1 MSNKMHQSQWVAND
15 SANEYGKCMV
25 KNMLTIT
32 TKSQSYAGSTILSV
46 LKTHLLQIFTL
57 LYLLSLPVIDSP
69 VLAQEDT
76 PSNVI
81 QDIQYSSMPGNR
93 IQINLEL
100 SDHAVEP
107 LSFTINDPAR
117 IAFDFADTGS
127 KLPKRPQPIG
137 IGIAQSVT
145 AISTKTKTRVILNLT
160 EVVPYQ
166 VITQGKNVLITLD
179 SEATGAAFEETAA
192 SIGAGATT
200 TAKARFSDTVRGIEN
215 IDFRRG
221 EEGEGRVVIHLTE
234 ANIPVDISEEFGKVV
249 VNFIGIKLPDNL
261 RQTLDVLD
269 FATPVKSVSSYEKD
283 DKVKIEIEPIN
294 SNYEHVAYQ
303 ANNIFTI
310 ELKPISKE
318 ELEEVKKEKF
328 GYTGERL
335 SLNFQDIPVRAVLQ
349 LIADFTSLNVVVSDS
364 VDGNLTLR
372 LKNVP
377 WDQALDI
384 ILKAKGLSKRESGNV
399 LLVAPSEEIAAQEKI
414 DLEAQQSITELA
426 PIRTAFFNINFAKV
440 NELAALFSGSSSDKT
455 AAEEGAA
462 PTTSTGILSSRGS
475 IIVDERTNTLIV
487 KDTEEVI
494 SEIRRTLKKL
504 DIPIRQVMISS
515 RIVIATDEF
524 TRELGS
530 RFGVTSTK
538 VDGSNFGVTTGSF
551 EGADALVS
559 SGLDNLRDPAI
570 GTPNPFVLP
579 TGIRANERLNVN
591 LGTSGAAAGSLAFA
605 VLTGSTLIDLEISAL
620 QAENEGEVISSPRVV
635 TADRHPARIEQGVE
649 IPYLTASSSGAT
661 TVEFKKA
668 VLSIEVTPQIT
679 PDDRVIMDLSVNN
692 DTVGDIF
699 AGIPS
704 IDTREVNTQ
713 VLVNNGDTVV
723 LGGIYE
729 QITRDETD
737 KVPFLGDIPLIG
749 YLFRHTLKS
758 DERRELLVFV
768 TPKILKDAL
777 SL

>member
-1 MSNKMHQSQWVAND
+1 MNETHQSRLVVSNVANK
-15 SANEYGKCMV
+15 YGERV
-25 KNMLTIT
+25 EKNMLTIT
-32 TKSQSYAGSTILSV
+32 TNNQLDGQSMNFSSLRKYLIQAFS
-46 LKTHLLQIFTL
+46 LLC
-57 LYLLSLPVIDSP
+57 LLSLLVI
-69 VLAQEDT
+69 AQLVTAKVVHAQT

-81 QDIQYSSMPGNR
+81 QSIQYSTLPGNR
-93 IQINLEL
+93 LQISLEL
-100 SDHAVEP
+100 SEQAVNP
-107 LSFTINDPAR
+107 LSFTINEPAR
-117 IAFDFADTGS
+117 IAFDFANTGS
-127 KLPKRPQPIG
+127 KLPKRSQPIG

-145 AISTKTKTRVILNLT
+145 TISTKTKTRVILNLT

-166 VITQGKNVLITLD
+166 VTTQGRNVLITLD
-179 SEATGAAFEETAA
+179 SEATGAAFETTSASVGAA
-192 SIGAGATT
+192 GTSGASP
-200 TAKARFSDTVRGIEN
+200 RFSDSFRGIDN

-221 EEGEGRVVIHLTE
+221 EEGEGRVIIKLTE
-234 ANIPVDISEEFGKVV
+234 SNIPMDISEEFGKVV
-249 VNFIGIKLPDNL
+249 VEFMGIKLPDEL

-269 FATPVKSVSSYEKD
+269 FATPVKSISSFEKNN
-283 DKVKIEIEPIN
+283 KVRIEIEPVN
-294 SNYEHVAYQ
+294 SNFEHVAYQ

-399 LLVAPSEEIAAQEKI
+399 LLIAPSEEIAAQEKI
-414 DLEAQQSITELA
+414 DLEARQSITELA
-426 PIRTAFFNINFAKV
+426 PIGTAFFTINFAKV
-440 NELAALFSGSSSDKT
+440 SELAALFSGGTGSD
-455 AAEEGAA
+455 EGAA
-462 PTTSTGILSSRGS
+462 SAGILSSRGS
-475 IIVDERTNTLIV
+475 VIIDERTNTLIV

-515 RIVIATDEF
+515 RIVIATDQF

-530 RFGVTSTK
+530 RFGVTQAETFS
-538 VDGSNFGVTTGSF
+538 DGFGVTTGTF
-551 EGADALVS
+551 RGADTMAS
-559 SGLDNLRDPAI
+559 SGLDNLANT
-570 GTPNPFVLP
+570 GTAPPFEVP
-579 TGIRANERLNVN
+579 TGAGAVDRLNVN
-591 LGTSGAAAGSLAFA
+591 LATAGAAAGSVAFS
-605 VLTGSTLIDLEISAL
+605 VLTGSALIDLEISAL
-620 QAENEGEVISSPRVV
+620 QAENKGEVVSSPRVV
-635 TADRHPARIEQGVE
+635 TADRHNARIEQGVE
-649 IPYLTASSSGAT
+649 IPYLSASSSGAT
-661 TVEFKKA
+661 QVEFKKA
-668 VLSIEVTPQIT
+668 VLSIDVTPQIT
-679 PDDRVIMDLSVNN
+679 PDDRIIMDLSVSK

-699 AGIPS
+699 SGIPS
-704 IDTREVNTQ
+704 IDTREVTTQ

-729 QITRDETD
+729 QITRDEVD

-749 YLFRHTLKS
+749 YFFRHTLET
-758 DERRELLVFV
+758 DDRRELLIFV
-768 TPKILKDAL
+768 TPKILKDSL

>member
-1 MSNKMHQSQWVAND
+1 MNFSTLRKYLIQTFSLLCLFSLLVMAN
-15 SANEYGKCMV
+15 
-25 KNMLTIT
+25 T
-32 TKSQSYAGSTILSV
+32 
-46 LKTHLLQIFTL
+46 
-57 LYLLSLPVIDSP
+57 
-69 VLAQEDT
+69 AQAQA

-81 QDIQYSSMPGNR
+81 QNIQYSTLPGNR
-93 IQINLEL
+93 LQINLEL
-100 SDHAVEP
+100 SENAVNP

-127 KLPKRPQPIG
+127 KLPKRSQPIG
-137 IGIAQSVT
+137 IGVAQSIT
-145 AISTKTKTRVILNLT
+145 TISTKTKTRVILNLT

-166 VITQGKNVLITLD
+166 VTTQGRNVLITLD
-179 SEATGAAFEETAA
+179 SEATGAAFEATSTSVGTSAA
-192 SIGAGATT
+192 GTP
-200 TAKARFSDTVRGIEN
+200 RFSDSFRGIDN

-221 EEGEGRVVIHLTE
+221 EEGEGRVIIHLTE
-234 ANIPVDISEEFGKVV
+234 SNIPMDINEEFGKLVV
-249 VNFIGIKLPDNL
+249 EFIGIKLPDEL

-269 FATPVKSVSSYEKD
+269 FATPVKTISSFEKD
-283 DKVKIEIEPIN
+283 NKVRIEIEPVN
-294 SNYEHVAYQ
+294 GNYEHVAYQ

-310 ELKPISKE
+310 ELKHISKE

-399 LLVAPSEEIAAQEKI
+399 MLIAPSEEIAAQEKI
-414 DLEAQQSITELA
+414 DLEARQSITELA
-426 PIRTAFFNINFAKV
+426 PIRTAFFTINFAKV
-440 NELAALFSGSSSDKT
+440 SELAALFSGGNTGSD
-455 AAEEGAA
+455 EGSA
-462 PTTSTGILSSRGS
+462 STGILSPRGS
-475 IIVDERTNTLIV
+475 VIIDERTNTLIV

-515 RIVIATDEF
+515 RIVIATDDF
-524 TRELGS
+524 TKELGA
-530 RFGVTSTK
+530 RFGVTKAKASS
-538 VDGSNFGVTTGSF
+538 DGFGLTTGTF
-551 EGADALVS
+551 RGADTMTA
-559 SGLDNLRDPAI
+559 SGLDNIANTGSP
-570 GTPNPFVLP
+570 TPFDIP
-579 TGIRANERLNVN
+579 TGTGAVDRLNVN
-591 LGTSGAAAGSLAFA
+591 LATAGAAAGSMAFA

-620 QAENEGEVISSPRVV
+620 QAESKGEIISSPRVV
-635 TADRHPARIEQGVE
+635 TADRHQARIEQGVE
-649 IPYLTASSSGAT
+649 IPYLSASSSGAT
-661 TVEFKKA
+661 QVEFKKA

-679 PDDRVIMDLSVNN
+679 PDDRVIMDLSVSK
-692 DTVGDIF
+692 DAVGDIF
-699 AGIPS
+699 SGIPS
-704 IDTREVNTQ
+704 IDTNEVTTQ

-729 QITRDETD
+729 QGTRNDVD

-749 YLFRHTLKS
+749 YFFRHTLEIE
-758 DERRELLVFV
+758 ERAELLIFV
-768 TPKILKDAL
+768 TPKILKDSL

>member
-1 MSNKMHQSQWVAND
+1 MFKTIINKYT
-15 SANEYGKCMV
+15 EGKSMNFSTLTGRMV
-25 KNMLTIT
+25 QT
-32 TKSQSYAGSTILSV
+32 
-46 LKTHLLQIFTL
+46 
-57 LYLLSLPVIDSP
+57 LSLFFLFSSFAI
-69 VLAQEDT
+69 ANT
-76 PSNVI
+76 NAI
-81 QDIQYSSMPGNR
+81 KDIQYNSLPGNR
-93 IQINLEL
+93 LQISLEL
-100 SDHAVEP
+100 TEQAVTP
-107 LSFTINDPAR
+107 LSFTIDNPAR
-117 IAFDFADTGS
+117 IAFDFPDTGS
-127 KLPKRPQPIG
+127 NMPKRSQPIG
-137 IGIAQSVT
+137 IGIAQSIT
-145 AISTKTKTRVILNLT
+145 TISTKSKTRVILNLT

-166 VITQGKNVLITLD
+166 VTTQGNNVLITLD
-179 SEATGAAFEETAA
+179 SEATGAAFETAA
-192 SIGAGATT
+192 APVTT
-200 TAKARFSDTVRGIEN
+200 SARDTSRFSNKPRGIEN

-221 EEGEGRVVIHLTE
+221 EEGEGRVVIDLTD
-234 ANIPVDISEEFGKVV
+234 ANIPVDISDAFGKVIV
-249 VNFIGIKLPDNL
+249 KFLGVKLPDEL

-269 FATPVKSVSSYEKD
+269 FATPVKSISSFEED
-283 DKVKIEIEPIN
+283 DNVRVEIEPV
-294 SNYEHVAYQ
+294 SSDYEHVAYQ

-310 ELKPISKE
+310 ELKPITKD

-384 ILKAKGLSKRESGNV
+384 ILKAKGLSKRESGTV
-399 LLVAPSEEIAAQEKI
+399 MMIAPSEEIAAQEKI

-426 PIRTAFFNINFAKV
+426 PIRSAFFTINFAKV
-440 NELAALFSGSSSDKT
+440 TELAGIFTGDTSSGGDG
-455 AAEEGAA
+455 EEAGAGAA
-462 PTTSTGILSSRGS
+462 ASTGILSPRGS
-475 IIVDERTNTLIV
+475 VIVDERTNTLIV

-494 SEIRRTLKKL
+494 SEVRRTLQKL

-524 TRELGS
+524 TKELGS
-530 RFGVTSTK
+530 RFGVTRAQSTS
-538 VDGSNFGVTTGSF
+538 DGFGATTGTF
-551 EGADALVS
+551 RGADTIAS
-559 SGLDNLRDPAI
+559 SGINNITNTGVPE
-570 GTPNPFVLP
+570 PFTLP
-579 TGIRANERLNVN
+579 SGITAADRLNVN
-591 LGTSGAAAGSLAFA
+591 LATSGAAAGSLAFA
-605 VLTGSTLIDLEISAL
+605 VLSGSSLIDLEISAL

-635 TADRHPARIEQGVE
+635 TADRHQARIEQGVE
-649 IPYLTASSSGAT
+649 IPYLSASSSGAT
-661 TVEFKKA
+661 QVEFKKA

-699 AGIPS
+699 SGIPS
-704 IDTREVNTQ
+704 IDTREVATQ

-729 QITRDETD
+729 QIKRNEVD

-749 YLFRHTLKS
+749 YFFRHTLES
-758 DERRELLVFV
+758 DERRELLIFV

>member
-1 MSNKMHQSQWVAND
+1 
-15 SANEYGKCMV
+15 
-25 KNMLTIT
+25 MLKIT
-32 TKSQSYAGSTILSV
+32 TIKQSKGPGMNFSTLTKYFLQTFSLFCLLSTFAIANTPAPQSGPSNAIKSVQYSTLPGSR
-46 LKTHLLQIFTL
+46 LQI
-57 LYLLSLPVIDSP
+57 S
-69 VLAQEDT
+69 
-76 PSNVI
+76 
-81 QDIQYSSMPGNR
+81 
-93 IQINLEL
+93 LEL
-100 SDHAVEP
+100 TEQAVNP
-107 LSFTINDPAR
+107 LSFTIDNPAR
-117 IAFDFADTGS
+117 IAFDFPNTSSA
-127 KLPKRPQPIG
+127 LPKRSQPIG
-137 IGIAQSVT
+137 IGIAQSIT
-145 AISTKTKTRVILNLT
+145 TISTKTKTRVILNLT

-166 VITQGKNVLITLD
+166 VTTQGNNVLITLD
-179 SEATGAAFEETAA
+179 SEATGSAFD
-192 SIGAGATT
+192 TT
-200 TAKARFSDTVRGIEN
+200 TAAVAGTASAGTTRFSDNPRGISN

-221 EEGEGRVVIHLTE
+221 EEGEGRVVINLTE
-234 ANIPVDISEEFGKVV
+234 SNIPMDISEEFGKVV
-249 VNFIGIKLPDNL
+249 VKFLGIELPDEL

-269 FATPVKSVSSYEKD
+269 FATPVKTISSFEDED
-283 DKVKIEIEPIN
+283 DVRVEIEPVS
-294 SNYEHVAYQ
+294 SNFEHVAYQ

-372 LKNVP
+372 LRNVP

-384 ILKAKGLSKRESGNV
+384 ILKAKGLSKRESGTV
-399 LLVAPSEEIAAQEKI
+399 LMIAPSEEIAAQEKI
-414 DLEAQQSITELA
+414 DLEAQQSVSELA
-426 PIRTAFFNINFAKV
+426 PIRSAFFTINFAKV
-440 NELAALFSGSSSDKT
+440 TELAALFTGGD
-455 AAEEGAA
+455 AGGEEGDGG
-462 PTTSTGILSSRGS
+462 TGGVGMLSPRGS
-475 IIVDERTNTLIV
+475 VIIDERTNTLIV

-524 TRELGS
+524 TKELGS
-530 RFGVTSTK
+530 RFGVTRAAANS
-538 VDGSNFGVTTGSF
+538 DGFGATTGTFSGADTIASSGIENIANTGNPEPFTFPSGVTA
-551 EGADALVS
+551 AD
-559 SGLDNLRDPAI
+559 
-570 GTPNPFVLP
+570 
-579 TGIRANERLNVN
+579 RLNVD
-591 LGTSGAAAGSLAFA
+591 LATSGAAAGSLAFA
-605 VLTGSTLIDLEISAL
+605 VLTGSSLIDLEISAL

-635 TADRHPARIEQGVE
+635 TADRHQAHIEQGVE
-649 IPYLTASSSGAT
+649 IPYLSASSSGAT
-661 TVEFKKA
+661 QVEFKKA

-699 AGIPS
+699 SGIPS
-704 IDTREVNTQ
+704 IDTREVQTQ

-729 QITRDETD
+729 QIVRNEVD

-749 YLFRHTLKS
+749 YFFRHTLES
-758 DERRELLVFV
+758 DEKRELLIFV